1 MPFGMSNQGPR
12 NKPSSGG
19 SGGSSGGSGGSW
31 GSGFLSDLMSFLG
44 SGVGLGT
51 IGGILTSIFGGATAA
66 QASPYDEATKYALET
81 LMAKLPGL
89 ESTPYS
95 KGEVEGKVSGMKST
109 LRGAADV
116 SAGRVG
122 ASLAEGLGAAGVP
135 KGHPSASI
143 FTSEMAPVIARGE
156 EGAVQAEQYG
166 MDFFANMDNAAKQ
179 RLLQGLNLMMGGAGM
194 QPTMTPGQEG
204 FAGFMQ
210 TLNLLA
216 TGAGNIGSAYKDLTH
231 KTIEG

>member
-1 MPFGMSNQGPR
+1 MPFGMSNQGPVS
-12 NKPSSGG
+12 NMTTGASVGAIGG
-19 SGGSSGGSGGSW
+19 PVGAGIGA
-31 GSGFLSDLMSFLG
+31 
-44 SGVGLGT
+44 GVGL
-51 IGGILTSIFGGATAA
+51 LLSIFGGNTAG
-66 QASPYDEATKYALET
+66 QDSPYDEATKYALET
-81 LMAKLPGL
+81 LMKKMPGL

-122 ASLAEGLGAAGVP
+122 TSLAEGLSASGVP
-135 KGHPSASI
+135 KGHPSSSI

-156 EGAVQAEQYG
+156 EGAVEAEKFG
-166 MDFFANMDNAAKQ
+166 MDFFANMDANAKQ
-179 RLLQGLNLMMGGAGM
+179 RLLQGLNLMMGGAAQ
-194 QPTMTPGQEG
+194 QPTMTSGQEG

-231 KTIEG
+231 KSIS